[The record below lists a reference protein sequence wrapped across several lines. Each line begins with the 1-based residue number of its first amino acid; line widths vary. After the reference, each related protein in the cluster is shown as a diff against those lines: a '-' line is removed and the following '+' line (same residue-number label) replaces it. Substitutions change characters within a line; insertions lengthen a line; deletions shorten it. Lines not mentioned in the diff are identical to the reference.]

1 MRSKALKN
9 KLEEQSSRDIQR
21 FMNPGART
29 SNVMGSSQAKKLRA
43 ARDAMKKAGEEFS
56 TGLDDY
62 NMANIITNDEI
73 AANITKFRNP
83 PESESAK
90 SSRTPEALTSDRI
103 KQIARTTRQDFA
115 GGRDLTGSRALSPL
129 KMRQLGAT
137 PVTQAEVDASAPKT
151 PKAVVRQTR
160 ASSNAI
166 EAAKERVAARQAEYE
181 AKMKKVEDDFDRSGY
196 AFRVGMGR
204 DPATLKKDFDIIS
217 QQEIE
222 QSVKDFASKNP
233 ESWYAQEQKRLRD
246 LTRDLMSRQS
256 GSSRAS
262 QNGTGELSPLK
273 VRQAGARPVTQS
285 EVDFSGA
292 FDRRAARQNTT
303 VRGTDH
309 NKNPVAITRPQQFDY
324 STAVRR
330 VSGDESKGAAA
341 YAVGDTPRFIPGR
354 NGELTQA
361 NPEYFEKLR
370 QASSTPT
377 ITPGAEPE
385 APRGFRGMAQDAFK
399 VAQDA
404 YQDMRDQQAADFE
417 RAVRM
422 SNIANQVD
430 LTTGELVSPEI
441 TDYVNTRRN
450 MNRGAIF
457 PQYTPA
463 EIGRNVA
470 QDAALVAPI
479 PGVSLVSKALGRLG
493 NFLTKPLNTGKGSG
507 RVLEPTVG
515 KPGTGPASSDP
526 SFGTSRVGGD
536 EAEAFLTGRPI
547 PATSTTVPDPLLG
560 KPGTGSVPSTPGRVE
575 PTMTPTGGDFMIS
588 MGDAAADQAR
598 ALEASR
604 RGPFGAFY
612 RPGQTRTEPTMG
624 PREKSVSTPPPS
636 TTITDLLKGT
646 QADPIPSSFAQVGTR
661 RTQKVAAPEFK
672 EPKNF
677 TQLQKLY
684 NKGEITPQQYEMYKN
699 RFLTAES
706 KLEYI
711 RTMFREA

>member
-9 KLEEQSSRDIQR
+9 KLAEQSSQDIQR

-29 SNVMGSSQAKKLRA
+29 SNFMGTAQAKKLRA

-73 AANITKFRNP
+73 AANIAKDRTP
-83 PESESAK
+83 PAPEPAPEPANT
-90 SSRTPEALTSDRI
+90 SRTPEALTSDRI

-115 GGRDLTGSRALSPL
+115 GGRDLPGSRVLSPL
-129 KMRQLGAT
+129 RMRQLGAT
-137 PVTQAEVDASAPKT
+137 PVTQTEVDASAPKT
-151 PKAVVRQTR
+151 PKAVVPQTQ
-160 ASSNAI
+160 ASSKAV
-166 EAAKERVAARQAEYE
+166 EAAKKRVAAKQAAYDAEV
-181 AKMKKVEDDFDRSGY
+181 KKVEDEFDRSGY

-204 DPATLKKDFDIIS
+204 DPATLKKDFDIIT
-217 QQEIE
+217 QQEIDDKLPS
-222 QSVKDFASKNP
+222 QL
-233 ESWYAQEQKRLRD
+233 RLRQ
-246 LTRDLMSRQS
+246 L
-256 GSSRAS
+256 
-262 QNGTGELSPLK
+262 
-273 VRQAGARPVTQS
+273 GARPVTQA

-292 FDRRAARQNTT
+292 FDRRAKSAAAQG
-303 VRGTDH
+303 RGAVSGLD
-309 NKNPVAITRPQQFDY
+309 F
-324 STAVRR
+324 STAVRP
-330 VSGDESKGAAA
+330 GSKDGSEGAA
-341 YAVGDTPRFIPGR
+341 
-354 NGELTQA
+354 
-361 NPEYFEKLR
+361 
-370 QASSTPT
+370 STPT
-377 ITPGAEPE
+377 TVTPGAEPE
-385 APRGFRGMAQDAFK
+385 APRGFRGMAQDALK
-399 VAQDA
+399 AAQDA

-417 RAVRM
+417 RAARA
-422 SNIANQVD
+422 SNVANVVD
-430 LTTGELVSPEI
+430 LTTGEVAEPEI
-441 TDYVNTRRN
+441 TQAVNTLKN
-450 MNRGAIF
+450 MNRGSVF
-457 PQYTPA
+457 PQLTPA
-463 EIGRNVA
+463 QIGRNVA

-507 RVLEPTVG
+507 RVVEPTVG
-515 KPGTGPASSDP
+515 KPATGPASNDP
-526 SFGTSRVGGD
+526 PFGTSRVGGD
-536 EAEAFLTGRPI
+536 EAEAFLTGRSI
-547 PATSTTVPDPLLG
+547 PPTSRTVPDPTLG
-560 KPGTGSVPSTPGRVE
+560 KPGTGNVPATPGRVE